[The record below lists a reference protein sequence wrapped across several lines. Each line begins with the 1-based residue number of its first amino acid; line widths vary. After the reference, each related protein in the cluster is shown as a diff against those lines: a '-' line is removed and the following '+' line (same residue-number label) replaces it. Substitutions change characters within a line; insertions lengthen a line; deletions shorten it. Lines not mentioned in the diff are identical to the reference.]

1 MLEQGAAG
9 TSSSSSDSM
18 DRQTKK
24 KSESRTKITY
34 SYLDVSDRSSNTV
47 SDSKAKV
54 HAGEPIFVN
63 PNSHASVLRVLQ
75 EIGRQVQ
82 KKKYVP
88 GGEREWE
95 AITCDGLPFYIAQ
108 RVMKETFS
116 CQECQKAVF
125 TRKAYEAHCL
135 EHSTYQE
142 VTSVDLPTV
151 YEFDWVLLR
160 IGHGHVEMNMV
171 RSFFALNWEVCIKD
185 LDKCMGF
192 CSGS

>member
-1 MLEQGAAG
+1 MTAW
-9 TSSSSSDSM
+9 T
-18 DRQTKK
+18 DRQKK

-34 SYLDVSDRSSNTV
+34 SYLDVSDGSSNTV

-82 KKKYVP
+82 TKKYVP

-116 CQECQKAVF
+116 
-125 TRKAYEAHCL
+125 CL